1 MFAARLPLR
10 TALALLVILG
20 SGLLIVV
27 ERTGRVPQLA
37 TPVAWLLEWAVLLGA
52 VALLIGVLNVL
63 WIHLRRIQ
71 RGQPGWG
78 GSLMLV
84 VVMVAVM
91 AAGFASSAAERSPLV
106 EWVYDALIVPGAATL
121 FALVAV
127 FLLAMIFHQVRV
139 GRPGGAWVMG
149 GLLLML
155 AIQTPAVRAL
165 TTPEVNAWTR
175 WLLEAPVAATFR
187 GALLGAGLALLIVG
201 LRWATRRL
209 P

>member
-1 MFAARLPLR
+1 MFAARVPLR
-10 TALALLVILG
+10 TVLALLVM
-20 SGLLIVV
+20 SACGLLIVA
-27 ERTGRVPQLA
+27 ERSGRVPQLA
-37 TPVAWLLEWAVLLGA
+37 QPVTWLLEWSVLLGA

-71 RGQPGWG
+71 RGQSGWG

-84 VVMVAVM
+84 VMMVAVM
-91 AAGFASSAAERSPLV
+91 VAGFASSAAERGPLV
-106 EWVYDALIVPGAATL
+106 EWTFDALIAPGAATL
-121 FALVAV
+121 FALIAV

-139 GRPGGAWVMG
+139 GRPGGAWVMA

-155 AIQTPAVRAL
+155 AMQTPAARSLVS
-165 TTPEVNAWTR
+165 PEVEAWSR
-175 WLLEAPVAATFR
+175 WIVEAPVSATLR
-187 GALLGAGLALLIVG
+187 GALLGTGLALVIVG